1 MFSPPSFPTG
11 VASMLYRSIL
21 FFLPLVWVGSPGG
34 PHLKASPPRPNVLM
48 IAVDD
53 LNDWVGCLG
62 GHPQTRTPHIDG
74 LGGSGTIFANA
85 HCQAPLCNPS
95 RSSLLTG
102 LRPSTTG
109 IHGLVPGIRQVE
121 ATRKRQ
127 TLPQAFLQAG
137 YHTYT
142 CGKVFHDGSIPR
154 DPSEFSVWGPAPGLP
169 KPAQPIARL
178 PNPRHPAMDWGP
190 YPDRDEE
197 HGDYRIA
204 QAAIAAINN
213 APENRPFFITCG
225 FRLPHVPCLAPPKW
239 FEPFPLDSLILPQ
252 VKDNERAQLSSFAWR
267 LHWRLPEPRLSTLRE
282 YNEWKPLVRAYL
294 ASIHFMDA
302 QVGRVLD
309 ALKKSGKAEKT
320 IIVLWSDHGYHLGE
334 KEISGKNT
342 LWERS
347 TRVPLIFAGPGVS
360 RQGRCLEPVELLD
373 IYPTLVDICS
383 LAKVE
388 GLEGHSLRAQL
399 KDSGAS
405 RPWPAITTHNQG
417 NHAIRTRDHRY
428 IRYADGSEELY
439 DHRNDPLEWTNL
451 AAKPEAKP
459 IVAELSRWLPKVDV
473 PAAPGSKH
481 RILTY
486 DPATGI
492 ATWEGEQVKPGDLPP
507 GP

>member
-1 MFSPPSFPTG
+1 
-11 VASMLYRSIL
+11 
-21 FFLPLVWVGSPGG
+21 
-34 PHLKASPPRPNVLM
+34 
-48 IAVDD
+48 
-53 LNDWVGCLG
+53 
-62 GHPQTRTPHIDG
+62 
-74 LGGSGTIFANA
+74 
-85 HCQAPLCNPS
+85 
-95 RSSLLTG
+95 
-102 LRPSTTG
+102 
-109 IHGLVPGIRQVE
+109 
-121 ATRKRQ
+121 
-127 TLPQAFLQAG
+127 
-137 YHTYT
+137 
-142 CGKVFHDGSIPR
+142 
-154 DPSEFSVWGPAPGLP
+154 
-169 KPAQPIARL
+169 
-178 PNPRHPAMDWGP
+178 MDWGR

-213 APENRPFFITCG
+213 APENRPFFIACG

-252 VKDNERAQLSSFAWR
+252 VKDNERAHLPSFAWR
-267 LHWRLPEPRLSTLRE
+267 LHWRLPEPRLSTLRD
-282 YNEWKPLVRAYL
+282 YDEWKPLVRAYL

-309 ALKKSGKAEKT
+309 ALKKSGKAENT
-320 IIVLWSDHGYHLGE
+320 LIVLWSDHGYHLGE

-373 IYPTLVDICS
+373 IYPTLVEMCS

-388 GLEGHSLRAQL
+388 GLEGHSLQAQL
-399 KDSGAS
+399 KDSRAS
-405 RPWPAITTHNQG
+405 RPWPAITTHNKG

-439 DHRNDPLEWTNL
+439 DHRNDPREWTNL

-459 IVAELSRWLPKVDV
+459 ILAELSRWLPKVDV
-473 PAAPGSKH
+473 LAAPGSKH
-481 RILTY
+481 RVLTY
-486 DPATGI
+486 DPATGL
-492 ATWEGEQVKPGDLPP
+492 ATWEGKQVKPGDLPP